1 LKHAQFLERNRIAA
15 DHCRKRKK
23 AKNAGLEE
31 QCRVLGLR
39 NQLLSDMKEDLMAE
53 IRDLKEKVGES
64 NYGRYESG
72 GQ

>member
-1 LKHAQFLERNRIAA
+1 
-15 DHCRKRKK
+15 
-23 AKNAGLEE
+23 
-31 QCRVLGLR
+31 
-39 NQLLSDMKEDLMAE
+39 MKEDLMAE